1 MSQDNQKPGGSTI
14 LSENEKLK
22 RKIQLLEEKNSQL
35 EQLATEEPVQKKP
48 KVFEDFRLENESLYK
63 TAKRRL
69 KHQKNNKNPK
79 QILDTIKKIVAE
91 AEIEIELTC
100 PEIRDLMI
108 EISGQAWPTQVT
120 SCLEFN
126 TGGCIKTFCHAEKSR
141 NRQNEEYLRLHVCG
155 ICLEIFKVAVF
166 HQGFDCQALRLID
179 EKVELQKQQAFC
191 ESMNQNAQIGS
202 QK

>member
-14 LSENEKLK
+14 QSENEKLK

-35 EQLATEEPVQKKP
+35 EQLAEEPIQKKP
-48 KVFEDFRLENESLYK
+48 KIFEDFRLENESLLK
-63 TAKRRL
+63 SSKRRL
-69 KHQKNNKNPK
+69 KHHKNNKNPK
-79 QILDTIKKIVAE
+79 QILETIKKIVAE

-141 NRQNEEYLRLHVCG
+141 NRQNEEFLRLHVCG
-155 ICLEIFKVAVF
+155 ICLELFKVAIF

-179 EKVELQKQQAFC
+179 EKVKLEKQQAFC
-191 ESMNQNAQIGS
+191 ESMNQNAQIGT